1 MPNHGHELLSL
12 LVSRLKTWPCFLV
25 YETSD
30 EDGDS
35 VLNQLVPCGVG
46 VDADNEIDTDDEE
59 RRSGFT
65 GSSADFRCSQLVPS
79 ICFLEM
85 RLLNFT
91 FEKQHF
97 DIFKLNI

>member
-1 MPNHGHELLSL
+1 MNVNTELSKLSMPNHGHELLSL
-12 LVSRLKTWPCFLV
+12 LVSRLKDLVFLV
-25 YETSD
+25 YETND

-46 VDADNEIDTDDEE
+46 VDADTEIDTDDEE

-79 ICFLEM
+79 ICF
-85 RLLNFT
+85 
-91 FEKQHF
+91 
-97 DIFKLNI
+97 